1 MVYENLK
8 EICKEKHITFQE
20 IEVAADLG
28 AGCISRWKDGKVS
41 PNVDTLKKDC
51 WCNGNQSRGSCK
63 GVKG

>member
-28 AGCISRWKDGKVS
+28 AGIYQQMERRQG
-41 PNVDTLKKDC
+41 
-51 WCNGNQSRGSCK
+51 
-63 GVKG
+63 